1 MNAHTHWWRY
11 DAHERK
17 WRRSQTCTQYVTHLW
32 RRVTFE
38 IRFSRSLK
46 HPFPCTSWVTFTLFL
61 SSHNVLQFLE
71 QTILKYLFYKYSF
84 YALYPL
90 AGMLRSFNFGFPN
103 ACELDITDAYILSF
117 SIYSENIFV
126 HIKNT
131 HTMHTYINT
140 HPIFISK
147 TYLYYFPGKLYS
159 THPYIPSDK
168 IYRYQSYFLMKDL
181 LQPGARMIL

>member
-1 MNAHTHWWRY
+1 
-11 DAHERK
+11 
-17 WRRSQTCTQYVTHLW
+17 
-32 RRVTFE
+32 
-38 IRFSRSLK
+38 
-46 HPFPCTSWVTFTLFL
+46 
-61 SSHNVLQFLE
+61 
-71 QTILKYLFYKYSF
+71 
-84 YALYPL
+84 
-90 AGMLRSFNFGFPN
+90 MLRSFNFGFPN
-103 ACELDITDAYILSF
+103 ACELDIRDAYILSF

-131 HTMHTYINT
+131 HTMHTYINA

-168 IYRYQSYFLMKDL
+168 IFRHQSYFLMKDL